1 MKTTPEKYA
10 TNETLSDAYAS
21 GWNHGHGISCHNVPE
36 IGAKYRL
43 DALGRMECDA
53 ENIREIHEALCYEAE
68 SNSRDFSPF
77 EFTAHEFNSLDDES
91 EDEDEVEVEN
101 KVTSEEAWEAFEEG
115 VGDAI
120 AADLSTYTDEDYRIE
135 TEDDGDE

>member
-1 MKTTPEKYA
+1 
-10 TNETLSDAYAS
+10 
-21 GWNHGHGISCHNVPE
+21 
-36 IGAKYRL
+36 
-43 DALGRMECDA
+43 MECDA

-91 EDEDEVEVEN
+91 EDEDEDEVEN

-120 AADLSTYTDEDYRIE
+120 AEDLSTYTDEDYGIE
-135 TEDDGDE
+135 PEDDGDV